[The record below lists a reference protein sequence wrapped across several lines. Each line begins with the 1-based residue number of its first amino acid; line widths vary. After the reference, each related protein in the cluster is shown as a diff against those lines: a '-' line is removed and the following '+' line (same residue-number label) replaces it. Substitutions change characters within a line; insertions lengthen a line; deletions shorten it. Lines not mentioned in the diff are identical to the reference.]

1 MMRKAS
7 EVCVVINEA
16 INTGRKVY
24 ITDTVETRSVIRA
37 EFVPGLKTL
46 SVLLDAGNK
55 ETKWWEV
62 AVTWPF
68 DELDGYAL
76 GELDGTFYVAPEW
89 WFDKSEIL

>member
-1 MMRKAS
+1 MVRKAS
-7 EVCVVINEA
+7 GVCTA
-16 INTGRKVY
+16 INDAISTGRKVY

-37 EFVPGLKTL
+37 EFAPGETL

-76 GELDGTFYVAPEW
+76 GELDGELYIAPEW
-89 WFDKSEIL
+89 WFDI